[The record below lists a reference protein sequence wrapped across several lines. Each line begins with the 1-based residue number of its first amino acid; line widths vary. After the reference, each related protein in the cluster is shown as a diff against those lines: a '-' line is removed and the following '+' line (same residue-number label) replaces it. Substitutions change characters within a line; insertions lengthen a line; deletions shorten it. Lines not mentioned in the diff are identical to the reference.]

1 MATDDNEQNPFTRP
15 GFIAAAVVVALVVV
29 LGIVIAIVNAT
40 RSGDPDPAPE
50 PSAPSPTTSAAP
62 TSEPSDVAGG
72 ASVCGLEGEEL
83 SGTLSTAP
91 AADWAYQGTTAYP
104 TSSEFGPGETTPDG
118 VRYCFQHSPTGAL
131 FAAAN
136 AVVQG
141 TDPSTVLAWLTAFVA
156 EGPVR
161 EELLS
166 SSAGSTGTEG
176 ARVQIAGFR
185 VLAYEEDSATVDI
198 AVRGSSAGQSV
209 NLSMVYRLVWEAG
222 DWKLQVDDPATPIDV
237 ATIPDLAGYITWGE

>member
-40 RSGDPDPAPE
+40 RSGNPDPAPE

-62 TSEPSDVAGG
+62 TSEPSHVAGG

-104 TSSEFGPGETTPDG
+104 TSPEFGPGETSADG
-118 VRYCFQHSPTGAL
+118 VRFCFQHSPTGAL
-131 FAAAN
+131 FMAAN
-136 AVVQG
+136 ALVQG
-141 TDPSTVLAWLTAFVA
+141 SDPAVSQAWIEYGLAD
-156 EGPVR
+156 GPYR
-161 EELLS
+161 EELIGQVGDTS
-166 SSAGSTGTEG
+166 GSEGT
-176 ARVQIAGFR
+176 RMSLAGFR
-185 VLAYEEDSATVDI
+185 MLAYDGDTARVDL
-198 AVRGSSAGQSV
+198 AVRAPSEGQ
-209 NLSMVYRLVWEAG
+209 NLTLSGVYELVWQDG
-222 DWKLQVDDPATPIDV
+222 DWKISADVVRPLNTATV
-237 ATIPDLAGYITWGE
+237 PDLAGYITWGE